1 MDGGLFRKVYIYFQ
15 TFISLG
21 GLIVSQ
27 PITYLNQYN
36 ASAIH
41 TFHIL
46 DLIRYFSSSSWVMNS
61 STQEMQYAHDKIYN
75 SGHIFM

>member
-1 MDGGLFRKVYIYFQ
+1 MDGGLFRKVYIFPDIYITRRSQ
-15 TFISLG
+15 LP
-21 GLIVSQ
+21 IVSQ

-46 DLIRYFSSSSWVMNS
+46 DLIRYFSPSSWAMNS
-61 STQEMQYAHDKIYN
+61 STQGDAICT
-75 SGHIFM
+75 